1 MYKIYI
7 RILCTHR
14 RYIPKLLLMMK
25 LITVILLASLMQV
38 SAASFGQLITLKERN
53 VTLERMIKEI
63 RKQSGYDVLLSTNK
77 IKSTATFNAD
87 FNKSTIAEVMA
98 KIVSGRDLT
107 YTIEDKTILIKHED
121 KSILDQVVDY
131 FAAVKIT
138 GKVKD
143 KSGAVLPGVS
153 VRERGAANAVSTTT
167 NGDYTITVKEGAVL
181 VFSYVGYKTMEVPV
195 NGKTVVNVVLAE
207 DAEQLSEVNVVS
219 TGYQEL
225 NKKLFTGA
233 ATSLKASD
241 VKRDGITDVS
251 RMLEGR
257 VAGVSVQN
265 VSGTFGAAPKIR
277 VRGATSISGDNKPLW
292 VVDGIILEDVVNIS
306 NEQLSTGDPSTLVG
320 SSVAGLN
327 PDDIE
332 SFNILKDAAATAQY
346 GARAMN
352 GVVIITTKKGRN
364 TDGKPVIS
372 YTGNFSSYMKP
383 SYDNFDILNSAD
395 QMNVY
400 LEMQNKGWLNHSS
413 SSRSANGGVFT
424 KMYNEMY
431 KYDAATGTYGLKNDA
446 QSQKQFLQRYANAN
460 TDWFDVLFKQSLM
473 QEHSV
478 SVATGTE
485 KSKIYASTSF
495 LQDNGWTIA
504 DQVKRFTGNFRGNF
518 EINNKLS
525 FELITQGSIRDQQA
539 PGTLGR
545 NGNPVYG
552 TYDRDFDINPFSYA
566 LNTSRALTPYD
577 ANGNREFFTQN
588 YAPFNILNELENNT
602 LELGLIDFKV
612 QGGVKYKITKN
623 LKYSFDGA
631 YRFAKTSQ
639 EHKITENSNM
649 AQAYRAGISPDDAT
663 VRNSNKFLYRNPD
676 NPNALPVSVLP
687 YGGFYKTNDD
697 NITNY
702 YVRNSLEYDKTFNED
717 HLFNVFAAQE
727 MRYINRQNKIFD
739 GYGYQYDKGGV
750 PFIDPNIVKQN
761 VEGGFNYYSMNY
773 RYERYLNYSLRTAYS
788 YKGKY
793 SINATGRYDGS
804 NLLGESPTA
813 RWLPT
818 WNVSGA
824 WNIDTENFMQNE
836 RLKRIVSRATLRA
849 TYGLVA
855 SMGSATN
862 SSLVVQSMGTRRPY
876 LGEKETKLYISGL
889 ENSELTFEKLNEL
902 NIGLDLGL
910 FKERL
915 TLTVDAYKR
924 KSFDLIGSFRTSGIG
939 GEAIKQAN
947 YADMKSEGIEAA
959 LGAKVITSSDFNWST
974 QLIFGYNRNE
984 ITNLKNQP
992 SIFGLIGPDG
1002 GPLEGYSQRGLFS
1015 LDFQGLDPVNGS
1027 PKFIN
1032 DEGIVSGD
1040 VYLQSDVIK
1049 YLKYEGPIDPR
1060 YTGGYSN
1067 TFRYKNFTLSTLVTF
1082 AAGNKVRLTPSFKTS
1097 YTDLDAMPK
1106 AFLSRWEM
1114 QGDELLTNVPSI
1126 LDVLEAQAF
1135 GSNYAY
1141 NNYNYS
1147 TERVADGGFVR
1158 MKQIILSYNIPSK
1171 YTKKLGLTNSS
1182 ISAVGNN
1189 LFLIYSDKKLN
1200 GQDPEFFGSGGVAL
1214 PIPRQ
1219 FTLSLKVG
1227 F

>member
-1 MYKIYI
+1 
-7 RILCTHR
+7 
-14 RYIPKLLLMMK
+14 MMK
-25 LITVILLASLMQV
+25 LITLILITSLMQV
-38 SAASFGQLITLKERN
+38 SAASFGQLVTLKEKN
-53 VTLERMIKEI
+53 VTLEKIIKEI
-63 RKQSGYDVLLSTNK
+63 RRQSGYDVLLSTNK
-77 IKSTATFNAD
+77 IKTSTSINANFNNAT
-87 FNKSTIAEVMA
+87 IEEVMT
-98 KIVSGRDLT
+98 KIISGKDLT
-107 YTIEDKTILIKHED
+107 YTIEDKTILIKPKE
-121 KSILDQVVDY
+121 KSIFDKVVDY
-131 FAAVKIT
+131 FAAVKVT
-138 GKVKD
+138 GKVRD
-143 KSGAVLPGVS
+143 KNGSPLPGVS
-153 VRERGAANAVSTTT
+153 VREKGAANAVSTGS
-167 NGDYTITVKEGAVL
+167 NGDYTITVKEGATL
-181 VFSYVGYKTMEVPV
+181 TFSYIGYKTAEVDLG
-195 NGKTVVNVVLAE
+195 GKTVVNVTLEE
-207 DAEQLSEVNVVS
+207 DAAQLKEVNVVS
-219 TGYQEL
+219 TGYQDL
-225 NKKLFTGA
+225 NKKLFTGS
-233 ATSLKASD
+233 ATALKASD
-241 VKRDGITDVS
+241 VKRDGINDVS

-383 SYDNFDILNSAD
+383 SYSNFDILNSAD

-424 KMYNEMY
+424 KMYNQMY
-431 KYDAATGTYGLKNDA
+431 VYDPATGTYGLRNDA
-446 QSQKQFLQRYANAN
+446 QSQKQFLQRYADAN
-460 TDWFDVLFKQSLM
+460 TDWFDVLFKQSFM

-478 SVATGTE
+478 SVSSGTQ
-485 KSKIYASTSF
+485 KSKFYASTSF
-495 LQDNGWTIA
+495 LQDNGWTVG
-504 DQVKRFTGNFRGNF
+504 DNVKRFTGNVRGNF
-518 EINNKLS
+518 EISDKLS
-525 FELITQGSIRDQQA
+525 LELITQGSIRDQRA

-566 LNTSRALTPYD
+566 LNTSRTLTPYD

-602 LELGLIDFKV
+602 LELNLIDFKV
-612 QGGVKYKITKN
+612 QGGLKYKITKD

-631 YRFAKTSQ
+631 YRYAKTSQ
-639 EHKITENSNM
+639 EHKITERSNM
-649 AQAYRAGISPDDAT
+649 AEAYRAGISPPDAT
-663 VRNSNKFLYRNPD
+663 IRANNKFLYKNPD
-676 NPNALPVSVLP
+676 DPNALPVSVLP

-697 NITNY
+697 NIVNY

-717 HLFNVFAAQE
+717 HLVNFFATQE

-750 PFIDPNIVKQN
+750 PFIDPNIVKSN
-761 VEGGFNYYSMNY
+761 VEGGFNYYSMGY
-773 RYERYLNYSLRTAYS
+773 RYERYLNYSLRAAYS

-804 NLLGESPTA
+804 NLLGESRTA

-824 WNIDTENFMQNE
+824 WNIDTENFMQSESIKKVVN
-836 RLKRIVSRATLRA
+836 RATLRA

-902 NIGLDLGL
+902 NVGLDLG
-910 FKERL
+910 FFGERM

-924 KSFDLIGSFRTSGIG
+924 NSFDLIGAFRTSGIG
-939 GEAIKQAN
+939 GEAVKQAN
-947 YADMKSEGIEAA
+947 YADMTSRGIEAT
-959 LGAKVITSSDFNWST
+959 LGAKVLKIADFSWST
-974 QLIFGYNRNE
+974 QLIFSYNKNK

-992 SIFGLIGPDG
+992 TIFGLIGPDG
-1002 GPLEGYSQRGLFS
+1002 GPLEGYAQRGLFS
-1015 LDFQGLDPVNGS
+1015 LDFQGLDPLNGS

-1032 DEGIVSGD
+1032 EEGKVDGD
-1040 VYLQSDVIK
+1040 VYLQSDKIA
-1049 YLKYEGPIDPR
+1049 YLKYEGAIDPT
-1060 YTGGYSN
+1060 YTGGFSN
-1067 TFRYKNFTLSTLVTF
+1067 NFKYKNFTLSTLITF
-1082 AAGNKVRLTPSFKTS
+1082 AAGNKVRLSPSFKTS

-1114 QGDELLTNVPSI
+1114 QGDELKTNVPSI
-1126 LDVLEAQAF
+1126 LDAQEATAF

-1158 MKQIILSYNIPSK
+1158 MKQIVLSYNIPTTFS
-1171 YTKKLGLTNSS
+1171 KKLGLANASV
-1182 ISAVGNN
+1182 SAVGNN

>member
-1 MYKIYI
+1 
-7 RILCTHR
+7 
-14 RYIPKLLLMMK
+14 MMK
-25 LITVILLASLMQV
+25 LVTVILLASLMQV
-38 SAASFGQLITLKERN
+38 SAASFGQLVTLKEKN
-53 VTLERMIKEI
+53 VTLEKLFKEI
-63 RKQSGYDVLLSTNK
+63 RTQSGYDVLLSTNK
-77 IKSTATFNAD
+77 IKSTTLVNAD
-87 FNKSTIAEVMA
+87 FNNSTIEAVMD
-98 KIVSGRDLT
+98 KILSGKDLT
-107 YTIEDKTILIKHED
+107 YTIEDKTILIKPKEKNIFD
-121 KSILDQVVDY
+121 KIANY
-131 FAAVKIT
+131 FAVIEVK
-138 GKVKD
+138 GKVLGEDGK
-143 KSGAVLPGVS
+143 GMPGVS
-153 VRERGAANAVSTTT
+153 IREKGISNSVSTNS
-167 NGDYTITVKEGAVL
+167 NGEYTIRVDEKATL
-181 VFSYVGYKTMEVPV
+181 VFSYVGYNTVEVPV
-195 NGKTVVNVVLAE
+195 NGRTTINVNIKENVSDLKTV
-207 DAEQLSEVNVVS
+207 DIVS
-219 TGYQEL
+219 TGYQDL
-225 NKKLFTGA
+225 NKKLFTGSSTA
-233 ATSLKASD
+233 LKATD
-241 VKRDGITDVS
+241 VKRDGINDVS

-364 TDGKPVIS
+364 TEGKPVIT

-383 SYDNFDILNSAD
+383 SYENFDILNSAD

-424 KMYNEMY
+424 KMYNQMY
-431 KYDAATGTYGLKNDA
+431 NYDPATGTFGLKNDA
-446 QSQKQFLQRYANAN
+446 FSQKQFLQRYADNN
-460 TDWFDVLFKQSLM
+460 TNWFDILFKQSFM
-473 QEHSV
+473 QEHSLGI
-478 SVATGTE
+478 SSGTA

-495 LQDNGWTIA
+495 LQDNGWTVG
-504 DQVKRFTGNFRGNF
+504 DNVKRFTGNVRGNF
-518 EINNKLS
+518 EINDKLS
-525 FELITQGSIRDQQA
+525 IELITQGSIRDQKA

-566 LNTSRALTPYD
+566 LNTSRTLTAYD

-602 LELGLIDFKV
+602 LELSLIDFKV
-612 QGGVKYKITKN
+612 QGGVKYKITKD

-631 YRFAKTSQ
+631 YRYAKTSQ
-639 EHKITENSNM
+639 EHKITEHSNM
-649 AQAYRAGISPDDAT
+649 AQAYRAGISPNDAT
-663 VRNSNKFLYRNPD
+663 IRNNNKFLYSNPD
-676 NPNALPVSVLP
+676 DPNALPVSVLP

-717 HLFNVFAAQE
+717 HLVNFFATQE
-727 MRYINRQNKIFD
+727 MRYINRQNKVFD

-750 PFIDPNIVKQN
+750 PFIDPNIVKSN
-761 VEGGFNYYSMNY
+761 VESGFNYYSMGY
-773 RYERYLNYSLRTAYS
+773 RYERYLNYSLRAAYS

-824 WNIDTENFMQNE
+824 WNIDTENFMQSE
-836 RLKRIVSRATLRA
+836 RIKNVVNRATLRA

-855 SMGSATN
+855 SMGTAQN
-862 SSLVVQSMGTRRPY
+862 SSLVLRSMATRRPY
-876 LGEKETKLYISGL
+876 IPEKETKLYIDGL

-902 NIGLDLGL
+902 NVGLDLGL
-910 FKERL
+910 FGDRL

-924 KSFDLIGSFRTSGIG
+924 KSFDLIGEFRNGGIG
-939 GEAIKQAN
+939 GESVKQAN
-947 YADMKSEGIEAA
+947 YADMESHGIEAA
-959 LGAKVITSSDFNWST
+959 LGAKVLKTTNFNWSS
-974 QLIFGYNRNE
+974 QLIFGYNKNK

-992 SIFGLIGPDG
+992 LIFDLIGADG
-1002 GPLEGYSQRGLFS
+1002 GPLEGYAQRGLFS
-1015 LDFQGLDPVNGS
+1015 LDFKGLDPLNGS
-1027 PKFIN
+1027 PKFMN
-1032 DEGIVSGD
+1032 NEGVVSGD
-1040 VYLQSDVIK
+1040 VYLQSDVVK
-1049 YLKYEGPIDPR
+1049 YLKYEGPIDPK
-1060 YTGGYSN
+1060 YTGGFSN
-1067 TFRYKNFTLSTLVTF
+1067 TFKYKDFTLSALVTF
-1082 AAGNKVRLTPSFKTS
+1082 AAGNKVRLSPAFKTS

-1114 QGDELLTNVPSI
+1114 QGDELKTNVPSI
-1126 LDVLEAQAF
+1126 LDALEATSF
-1135 GSNYAY
+1135 RSVYAY

-1158 MKQIILSYNIPSK
+1158 MKQIILSYNIPAK

>member
-1 MYKIYI
+1 
-7 RILCTHR
+7 
-14 RYIPKLLLMMK
+14 MMK
-25 LITVILLASLMQV
+25 LITVILLASLVQV
-38 SAASFGQLITLKERN
+38 SAASFGQLVTLKEKN
-53 VTLERMIKEI
+53 VTLEKVFREI

-77 IKSTATFNAD
+77 IKTSTTLNVD
-87 FNKSTIAEVMA
+87 FNNSTVEEVMN
-98 KIVSGRDLT
+98 KIVSGRDLS
-107 YTIEDKTILIKHED
+107 YTVEDRTILIKLKE
-121 KSILDQVVDY
+121 KSVFDQVLGY
-131 FAAVKIT
+131 FVAVKVT

-143 KSGAVLPGVS
+143 KNGAILPGVS
-153 VRERGAANAVSTTT
+153 VREKGVANAVSTSAS
-167 NGDYTITVKEGAVL
+167 GDYSISVKDGATL
-181 VFSYVGYKTMEVPV
+181 VFSYIGYKTLEVEV
-195 NGKTVVNVVLAE
+195 GGKTIINVSLEE
-207 DAEQLSEVNVVS
+207 DAAQLKEVNVVS

-241 VKRDGITDVS
+241 VKRDGIADVS

-352 GVVIITTKKGRN
+352 GVVIITTKKGKN
-364 TDGKPVIS
+364 TDGKPLIS

-383 SYDNFDILNSAD
+383 SYNNFDILNSAD

-431 KYDAATGTYGLKNDA
+431 IYDSTTGTYALRNDA
-446 QSQKQFLQRYANAN
+446 QSQKQFLQRYADSN

-473 QEHSV
+473 QEHSL
-478 SVATGTE
+478 SIATGTA

-495 LQDNGWTIA
+495 LQDNGWTVG
-504 DQVKRFTGNFRGNF
+504 DNVKRFTGNLRGNF
-518 EINNKLS
+518 DISDKLTL
-525 FELITQGSIRDQQA
+525 ELITQGSIRDQKA

-566 LNTSRALTPYD
+566 LNTSRTLTPYD

-602 LELGLIDFKV
+602 LELNLIDFKV
-612 QGGVKYKITKN
+612 QGGLKYKITDN
-623 LKYSFDGA
+623 IKYSFDGA
-631 YRFAKTSQ
+631 YRYAKTSQ
-639 EHKITENSNM
+639 EHKITEKSNM
-649 AQAYRAGISPDDAT
+649 AQAYRAGISPNDAT
-663 VRNSNKFLYRNPD
+663 VRGNNKFLYSNPD
-676 NPNALPVSVLP
+676 DPNALPVSVLP

-697 NITNY
+697 NIVNY

-727 MRYINRQNKIFD
+727 LRYIDRQNKVFD

-750 PFIDPNIVKQN
+750 PFIDPNIVKSN

-773 RYERYLNYSLRTAYS
+773 RYERYLNYSLRAAYS

-793 SINATGRYDGS
+793 SFNATGRYDGS

-824 WNIDTENFMQNE
+824 WNIDTENFMQSE
-836 RLKRIVSRATLRA
+836 RIKNVVNRATLRA

-862 SSLVVQSMGTRRPY
+862 SSLVLRSMATRRPY
-876 LGEKETKLYISGL
+876 IPEKETKLYIDGL

-902 NIGLDLGL
+902 NVGLDLGL
-910 FKERL
+910 FKDRL

-924 KSFDLIGSFRTSGIG
+924 KSFDLIGAFRNGGIG
-939 GEAIKQAN
+939 GESVKLAN
-947 YADMKSEGIEAA
+947 YADMKSEGIEAS
-959 LGAKVITSSDFNWST
+959 LGARVLKTTDFNWST
-974 QLIFGYNRNE
+974 QLIFGFNKNK

-992 SIFGLIGPDG
+992 LIFDLIGADG
-1002 GPLEGYSQRGLFS
+1002 GALEGYAQRGLFS
-1015 LDFQGLDPVNGS
+1015 IDFQGLDPVNGS
-1027 PKFIN
+1027 PRFIN
-1032 DEGIVSGD
+1032 NEGVLSGD
-1040 VYLQSDVIK
+1040 VYLQSNIVK
-1049 YLKYEGPIDPR
+1049 YLKYEGPVDPK
-1060 YTGGYSN
+1060 YTGGFSN
-1067 TFRYKNFTLSTLVTF
+1067 TFKYKDFTLSTLVTF
-1082 AAGNKVRLTPSFKTS
+1082 AAGNKVRLSPAFKTS

-1114 QGDELLTNVPSI
+1114 QGDELKTNVPSI
-1126 LDVLEAQAF
+1126 LDALEAIDF
-1135 GSNYAY
+1135 RSVYAY